1 VTGLPPATTPTRP
14 PEDPVALLAAAEPA
28 FARALELA
36 GPPAPLPVR
45 PPGFGTLLKIILEQQ
60 VSITAA
66 EAMWR
71 KLDVACRPL
80 TPDAFLRLDDGTLRA
95 CGFSRQKA
103 AYGRALAL
111 DLAEGRLD
119 LDAVHAAPDDEAG
132 AMLVRLKG
140 IGRWS
145 AEIYLMFALGRPD
158 VWPADDLG
166 IQVGLQEVLGLA
178 ERPRRDAADLL
189 AEPWRPLRTTAARM
203 VWHAYLWRR
212 RRSPPV

>member
-1 VTGLPPATTPTRP
+1 VTAAPRAADDAV
-14 PEDPVALLAAAEPA
+14 EDPVALLAAAEPA
-28 FARALELA
+28 FARVLELA

-60 VSITAA
+60 VSTLAA

-71 KLDVACRPL
+71 KLDAACRPL
-80 TPDAFLRLDDGTLRA
+80 APDGFLRLDDDALRA

-103 AYGRALAL
+103 AYGRALAR
-111 DLAEGRLD
+111 DLADGRLD
-119 LDAVHAAPDDEAG
+119 LDAVHAAPDDEAM

-158 VWPADDLG
+158 VWPADDLA
-166 IQVGLQEVLGLA
+166 IQVGLREMLDLP
-178 ERPRRDAADLL
+178 ERPRRDAADRLS
-189 AEPWRPLRTTAARM
+189 EPWRPLRTTAARL
-203 VWHAYLWRR
+203 VWHRYLWRR
-212 RRSPPV
+212 RRTMPL